1 MQGWTL
7 CQIRVRSSC
16 AAMMEKRSLFPASN
30 SCVTPP
36 LIYIRVAW
44 SFRLW
49 NFSSRDQQS
58 ETKTSVV
65 RKITTSTPRA
75 ARALSRCMP
84 LWMHAVGNRI
94 TTALTARWA
103 CVWCRRLMPCI
114 GLPNPANLN
123 ALHDSSAIRMCV
135 FCLCFCL
142 FVCFSVSSTVIYCA

>member
-1 MQGWTL
+1 M
-7 CQIRVRSSC
+7 
-16 AAMMEKRSLFPASN
+16 
-30 SCVTPP
+30 
-36 LIYIRVAW
+36 
-44 SFRLW
+44 W
-49 NFSSRDQQS
+49 NFSSRDQRS
-58 ETKTSVV
+58 ETKTSVA

-84 LWMHAVGNRI
+84 LWMRAVGNRI

-135 FCLCFCL
+135 FCLCFCV
-142 FVCFSVSSTVIYCA
+142 FVCFSVSSNLLCMTQITIHLLETIHVLFAYSHVPLTQDSVASMLLSGATLRLLQTCSPW